1 MSVDV
6 PMYFL
11 VQDGTTVFGPR
22 RYYKPAF
29 VRFAQV
35 NKLEAEFP
43 DVVSELVIVVG
54 DKLVLVHESKLIEHV
69 YTTDLK
75 IKESTPDTETEI
87 SAVIEAALEPDELI
101 ITKPTTTRKKK

>member
-1 MSVDV
+1 MTDKV

-29 VRFAQV
+29 VRFVQV
-35 NKLEAEFP
+35 NELEAAFP
-43 DVVSELVIVVG
+43 DTVSELVNNVG
-54 DKLVLVHESKLIEHV
+54 NKLVLVHESKLDEQV
-69 YTTDLK
+69 YTSEQK
-75 IKESTPDTETEI
+75 IEESTPDTEAEI

-101 ITKPTTTRKKK
+101 IIKPTTIRKKK